1 MDKDKIALSE
11 LMERYEEGNTSLEEE
26 QMLMDYFTN
35 EPSENTSES
44 LRAQFVYFKNKKNE
58 PLPDALEARLHT
70 IQINVRLLLRIA
82 AILIACLGIGWF
94 TIHYVYQPELIVS
107 TGPAELTRVVLPDGT
122 NVFLNSSSELIYK
135 KNLNDHE
142 RVVHLKGEG
151 YFEVHRDPLRPF
163 IIYTGSVTTEVLG
176 TSFNLRYDEEE
187 KFSEINVR
195 SGQVR
200 FGSTKKVTLATG
212 EGAIQGL
219 QQDAIQVI
227 KARAN
232 ADSWKTKVLIFEN
245 ATMKEVVR
253 DIEKYFS
260 IKIEVT
266 NASLLACHFTGRF
279 TDPGWEDVLNVIT
292 YSLNVQYTLRNNIYI
307 LSGQPCQP

>member
-1 MDKDKIALSE
+1 M
-11 LMERYEEGNTSLEEE
+11 MERYEKGNTSLEEE
-26 QMLMDYFTN
+26 QVLLDYLTS

-44 LRAQFVYFKNKKNE
+44 LRAQFVYFKDKKNE
-58 PLPDALEARLHT
+58 PLPDTLKDRLHT
-70 IQINVRLLLRIA
+70 ILKTHTPRQVKVHLLLRIA

-94 TIHYVYQPELIVS
+94 TIPYVYQPELTVS
-107 TGPAELTRVVLPDGT
+107 TGPAEQTRVVLPDET
-122 NVFLNSSSELIYK
+122 IVFLNSSSELVYK

-142 RVVHLKGEG
+142 RIVHLKGEG

-163 IIYTGSVTTEVLG
+163 IIYSGTVTTEVLG
-176 TSFNLRYDEEE
+176 TSFNLRYDEAE

-200 FGSTKKVTLATG
+200 FGDTQKISLAAG
-212 EGAIQGL
+212 EGAIQRL
-219 QQDAIQVI
+219 QQDTIQVI
-227 KARAN
+227 TARAN
-232 ADSWKTKVLIFEN
+232 ADAWKTNVLTFEN
-245 ATMKEVVR
+245 ATMKEVVH

-279 TDPGWEDVLNVIT
+279 TDPGLEDVLNVIT
-292 YSLNVQYTLRNNIYI
+292 YSLNIQYTLRDDTCI

>member
-1 MDKDKIALSE
+1 MEKDKIALSE
-11 LMERYEEGNTSLEEE
+11 LMERYEEGSTSLEEE
-26 QMLMDYFTN
+26 QMLLDYFTN
-35 EPSENTSES
+35 EPSEKTSES
-44 LRAQFVYFKNKKNE
+44 LRAQFVYFNNKKNE

-70 IQINVRLLLRIA
+70 IQVNVRLLLRIA

-94 TIHYVYQPELIVS
+94 TIHYIYLPELTIS
-107 TGPAELTRVVLPDGT
+107 TGPAEQTRVALPDGT
-122 NVFLNSSSELIYK
+122 IVFLNSSSELIYK
-135 KNLNDHE
+135 KNLNDPE

-151 YFEVHRDPLRPF
+151 YFEVYRDTLRPF
-163 IIYTGSVTTEVLG
+163 IIYTGTVTTEVLG
-176 TSFNLRYDEEE
+176 TSFNLQYDEGE

-195 SGQVR
+195 SGQVQ
-200 FGSTKKVTLATG
+200 FGSTKKITISTG

-219 QQDAIQVI
+219 QLDAIQVI

-232 ADSWKTKVLIFEN
+232 ADAWKTKVLTFEN

-260 IKIEVT
+260 VKIEVT
-266 NASLLACHFTGRF
+266 DGSLLACHFTGRF
-279 TDPGWEDVLNVIT
+279 TDPGLEDVLKVVT
-292 YSLNVQYTLRNNIYI
+292 YSLNLQYTLRDNTYI